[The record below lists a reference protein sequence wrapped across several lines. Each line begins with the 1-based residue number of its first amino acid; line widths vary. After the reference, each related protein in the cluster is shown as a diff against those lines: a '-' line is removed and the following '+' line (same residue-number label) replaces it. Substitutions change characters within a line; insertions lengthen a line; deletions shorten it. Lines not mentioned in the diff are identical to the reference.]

1 MCFSCKI
8 YRPER
13 ASHCKV
19 CECCMEVM
27 DHHCPFVGNC
37 IGKRNYQFFSLFLG
51 FSLLCSL
58 AYVLQIIVFVHLRL
72 LAKHSTKITPTT
84 QSTSEQPIISSS
96 LLYNVLLVLILLP
109 FSILGL
115 ILIGFGIFHCILQ
128 AKGRT
133 TREFIKKLPK
143 NEIEAEIESSTRDWM
158 TLSKPYL
165 DFSRKI
171 TENDV
176 NIILALN

>member
-1 MCFSCKI
+1 MLNAIIVLRFSTTTVHSSETALVI
-8 YRPER
+8 DSLNLGR
-13 ASHCKV
+13 
-19 CECCMEVM
+19 
-27 DHHCPFVGNC
+27 
-37 IGKRNYQFFSLFLG
+37 RNYKYFTMFLYMTSI
-51 FSLLCSL
+51 SLLFFGMQ
-58 AYVLQIIVFVHLRL
+58 AIIFFVYLFKDP
-72 LAKHSTKITPTT
+72 AEGTPTW
-84 QSTSEQPIISSS
+84 
-96 LLYNVLLVLILLP
+96 VLII
-109 FSILGL
+109 ILVFGIPIGIL
-115 ILIGFGIFHCILQ
+115 ALTLIGFGIFHCILQ